1 MTEGHTRRLQAIL
14 AADVVGYSRL
24 MNRDEEGTLA
34 RLQALEREVV
44 DRAISGHDGEIVKRL
59 GDGVL
64 AVFSS
69 AVSALRAARAIHDE
83 AAQQQ
88 ADLEAPI
95 RYRIG
100 INIGDVIESGN
111 DIFGDGVNIASR
123 LEGLADPGG
132 IAMSAAVHDNVRA
145 QDPGPFD
152 DLGERQVKNIEHPVR
167 VYRVRFADSPPLVA
181 APGRSPRWA
190 ALAAGGLLLVVALLL
205 VLWLWPGAERPQ
217 QAIAPA
223 ATPATGTQATRANG
237 SEAAPDVAEPVAPAP
252 VTPPVATSTTRA
264 PRSTPPPPTSTT
276 PSREAT
282 TPAPSSTSGSAGT
295 EPTFSERLL
304 DNIAEAVEQE
314 LSGSTSSA
322 DKPSGRSKVPPG
334 QAKKDKRK

>member
-83 AAQQQ
+83 AARQQS
-88 ADLEAPI
+88 DLEAPI

-132 IAMSAAVHDNVRA
+132 IALSAAVHDNVRA

-152 DLGERQVKNIEHPVR
+152 DLGERQVKNIEHPVH

-181 APGRSPRWA
+181 ASGRSPRWI

-217 QAIAPA
+217 QATAPEA
-223 ATPATGTQATRANG
+223 APVTGTQATRENG

-252 VTPPVATSTTRA
+252 VTPSVETSTTRV
-264 PRSTPPPPTSTT
+264 PRSTPPSTSTT
-276 PSREAT
+276 PSRETT
-282 TPAPSSTSGSAGT
+282 TPAPSSTSAGT

-314 LSGSTSSA
+314 LSGSRSST
-322 DKPSGRSKVPPG
+322 DKPSGKSKVPPG
-334 QAKKDKRK
+334 QAKKDKWK